1 MDDRAAELEVSGD
14 IWDEH
19 RLRVATEAAGV
30 ALWSWNVD
38 TDRFAMDGRA
48 FEIWGLPEKEQI
60 TFEELSACIH
70 PADLDKVRA
79 AFSATRDLR
88 GAYETDFRIL
98 HRDGVRWVSAR
109 GRGDDEGI
117 VRRMMYGVFLDV
129 SVRKAAEEDRALITM
144 EMHHRIKNLFSLSS
158 ALAVIASRS
167 TTTKEAMLEDLT
179 LRLNALHEAHALI
192 NPGFHDQKAAVT
204 LGGLLA
210 MLLKPYSLDP
220 SVSGNV
226 SISVPEIRVGEHS
239 MTTLAMVI
247 HELATNSAKYGAAS
261 AEAGKLIV
269 SCHDAN
275 DDVELVWNESGGPV
289 PDASV
294 VDSGFGSL
302 MMERV
307 IKQVEGSISRKWTD
321 EGLIITLRMNKARLG
336 A

>member
-1 MDDRAAELEVSGD
+1 MDGKAKVEMSGD

-19 RLRVATEAAGV
+19 RLRVATDAAGV

-38 TDRFAMDGRA
+38 TDRFAMDRRA
-48 FEIWGLPEKEQI
+48 FEIWGLPEKAQV
-60 TFEELSACIH
+60 TFEELSARIH

-79 AFSATRDLR
+79 AFSSTRDLR

-98 HRDGVRWVSAR
+98 QGDDVRWVSSR

-129 SVRKAAEEDRALITM
+129 TVRKAAEEERVLITR

-158 ALAVIASRS
+158 ALAAIASRS
-167 TTTKEAMLEDLT
+167 TQNKEEMLEDLT
-179 LRLNALHEAHALI
+179 LRLNALHEAHALM

-204 LGGLLA
+204 LEKLLTI
-210 MLLKPYSLDP
+210 LLKPYSLDP
-220 SVSGNV
+220 TISGNV
-226 SISVPEIRVGEHS
+226 SISAPEILVGEHA
-239 MTTLAMVI
+239 MTSLAMII

-261 AEAGKLIV
+261 VDTGKLV
-269 SCHDAN
+269 VLCHDAK
-275 DDVELVWNESGGPV
+275 DEVELVWNEKGGPAPTV
-289 PDASV
+289 SAMDG
-294 VDSGFGSL
+294 GFGSV

-307 IKQVEGSISRKWTD
+307 IKQVDGSIAREWTD